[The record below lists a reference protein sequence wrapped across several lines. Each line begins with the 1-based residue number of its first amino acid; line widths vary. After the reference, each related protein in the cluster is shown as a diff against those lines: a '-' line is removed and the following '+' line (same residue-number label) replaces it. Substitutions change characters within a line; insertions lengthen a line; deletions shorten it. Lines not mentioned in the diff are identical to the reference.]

1 MKNLTVKR
9 FLLIC
14 IVFAMGV
21 LSIVGVAADVVR
33 VAPAGAMPAWMCYV
47 GNGFDILRFD
57 SGVLWREDII
67 DDGGLLISTGVFV
80 ILQLIMALVTV
91 IIAVTMLFRKN
102 EKKNRRLGIAFMIVC
117 LSLQFIYM
125 ALSIITSILS
135 RFGDKTMVVTTLA
148 YIPFIFGLLLFI
160 AFLVLCKNKRIPEGK
175 YLFSKGGAAQE
186 AEQTGIWN
194 MQNDYSGSSRSV
206 EQPSYGGPVAQQ
218 GQYVAGQPVQQP
230 YYGAPVP
237 PQQTAGQSAQ
247 QLHYGAPVPPQQ
259 AAPQPAPQPSAA
271 DSMEEKVKLLTQY
284 KQLLDSGILTQEEFD
299 KLKAETLGTN

>member
-33 VAPAGAMPAWMCYV
+33 IAPARAMPAWMCYV
-47 GNGFDILRFD
+47 GNGFDVLRFD
-57 SGVLWREDII
+57 SGGLWKGYIINRE
-67 DDGGLLISTGVFV
+67 LILTMGFFI
-80 ILQLIMALVTV
+80 ILQLTMALVTV

-102 EKKNRRLGIAFMIVC
+102 EKKNRRLGVAFMIVC

-125 ALSIITSILS
+125 ALSIIASALYGIHEDDL
-135 RFGDKTMVVTTLA
+135 VVTTLA

-218 GQYVAGQPVQQP
+218 GQYVAGQPVQP
-230 YYGAPVP
+230 YYGNPAM
-237 PQQTAGQSAQ
+237 PQQQAIGQPVQ
-247 QLHYGAPVPPQQ
+247 QPFYGAPVPPQQ

-271 DSMEEKVKLLTQY
+271 DGMEEKVKLLTQY

-299 KLKAETLGTN
+299 KLKAETLGKQ

>member
-21 LSIVGVAADVVR
+21 LSIVGVAADVIR
-33 VAPAGAMPAWMCYV
+33 IAPAEAMPAWMCYV

-57 SGVLWREDII
+57 SGVLWKGYIINRE
-67 DDGGLLISTGVFV
+67 LILTMGFFI
-80 ILQLIMALVTV
+80 ILQLTMALVTV

-125 ALSIITSILS
+125 VLSIIASALYGINHDDL
-135 RFGDKTMVVTTLA
+135 VVTTLA

-175 YLFSKGGAAQE
+175 YLFSKGVHEQSPE
-186 AEQTGIWN
+186 AEGIGYA
-194 MQNDYSGSSRSV
+194 QDYYNGAYQFV
-206 EQPSYGGPVAQQ
+206 PPQEQYA
-218 GQYVAGQPVQQP
+218 AGQPAQQP
-230 YYGAPVP
+230 YYGAPVQ
-237 PQQTAGQSAQ
+237 PQQTAGQSVQ
-247 QLHYGAPVPPQQ
+247 QQYYGAPVPPQH
-259 AAPQPAPQPSAA
+259 AAPQSASQPSVA

-284 KQLLDSGILTQEEFD
+284 KQLLDSGVLTQEEFD
-299 KLKAETLGTN
+299 KLKAETLGKQ

>member
-33 VAPAGAMPAWMCYV
+33 IAPAGAMPAWMCYV
-47 GNGFDILRFD
+47 GNGFDVLRFG
-57 SGVLWREDII
+57 SGVLWREYII
-67 DDGGLLISTGVFV
+67 RDGGLLISTGAFV

-102 EKKNRRLGIAFMIVC
+102 EKKNRRLGVAFMIVC

-125 ALSIITSILS
+125 ALSIIASVRYGINHDDL
-135 RFGDKTMVVTTLA
+135 MVTTLA

-194 MQNDYSGSSRSV
+194 MQNDYSGSSRPV

-218 GQYVAGQPVQQP
+218 GQYAAGQPVQQP
-230 YYGAPVP
+230 YYGAPVQ
-237 PQQTAGQSAQ
+237 PQQTAGQPVQ
-247 QLHYGAPVPPQQ
+247 QPYYGAPVPPQQ

-299 KLKAETLGTN
+299 KLKAETLGKQ

>member
-14 IVFAMGV
+14 IVFAMGI

-47 GNGFDILRFD
+47 GNGFDVLRFD
-57 SGVLWREDII
+57 SGVLWREYII
-67 DDGGLLISTGVFV
+67 RDGGLLISTGVFV

-102 EKKNRRLGIAFMIVC
+102 EKKNRRLGVAFMIVC

-125 ALSIITSILS
+125 ALSIIASVLYGIRNDDL
-135 RFGDKTMVVTTLA
+135 MVTTLA

-194 MQNDYSGSSRSV
+194 MQNDYNGNSRSV
-206 EQPSYGGPVAQQ
+206 EQPSYGGLVTQQ

-230 YYGAPVP
+230 YYGVPVQ
-237 PQQTAGQSAQ
+237 PQQAAGQPAQ

-259 AAPQPAPQPSAA
+259 PAPQPSVA
-271 DSMEEKVKLLTQY
+271 DGMEEKVKLLTQY

-299 KLKAETLGTN
+299 KLKAETLGKQ

>member
-33 VAPAGAMPAWMCYV
+33 IAPARAMPAWMCYV
-47 GNGFDILRFD
+47 GNGFDVLRFD
-57 SGVLWREDII
+57 SGGLWKGYIINRE
-67 DDGGLLISTGVFV
+67 LILTMGFFI
-80 ILQLIMALVTV
+80 ILQLTMALVTV

-102 EKKNRRLGIAFMIVC
+102 EKKNRRLGVAFMIVC

-125 ALSIITSILS
+125 ALSIIASALYGIHEDDL
-135 RFGDKTMVVTTLA
+135 VVTTLA

-206 EQPSYGGPVAQQ
+206 EQPPYGGPVAQQ
-218 GQYVAGQPVQQP
+218 GQYVAGQPVQP
-230 YYGAPVP
+230 YYGNPAM
-237 PQQTAGQSAQ
+237 PQQQAIGQPVQ
-247 QLHYGAPVPPQQ
+247 QPFYGAPVPPQQ

-271 DSMEEKVKLLTQY
+271 DGMEEKVKLLTQY

-299 KLKAETLGTN
+299 KLKAETLGKQ

>member
-33 VAPAGAMPAWMCYV
+33 ITPAGAMPAWMCYV
-47 GNGFDILRFD
+47 GNGFDILQFD

-102 EKKNRRLGIAFMIVC
+102 EKKNRRLGVAFMIVC

-125 ALSIITSILS
+125 ALSIIASALYGIHEDDL
-135 RFGDKTMVVTTLA
+135 VVTTLA

-175 YLFSKGGAAQE
+175 YLFSKGVHEQSPE
-186 AEQTGIWN
+186 AEGIGYA
-194 MQNDYSGSSRSV
+194 QDYYNGAYQFV
-206 EQPSYGGPVAQQ
+206 PPQEQYA
-218 GQYVAGQPVQQP
+218 AGQPVQQP
-230 YYGAPVP
+230 YYGAPVQ
-237 PQQTAGQSAQ
+237 PQQAAGQPAQ

-259 AAPQPAPQPSAA
+259 PAPQPAPQPSAA

-299 KLKAETLGTN
+299 KLKAETLGKQ

>member
-33 VAPAGAMPAWMCYV
+33 IAPAGAMPAWMCYV
-47 GNGFDILRFD
+47 GNGFDVLRFG
-57 SGVLWREDII
+57 SGVLWREYII
-67 DDGGLLISTGVFV
+67 RDGGLLISTGAFV

-102 EKKNRRLGIAFMIVC
+102 EKKNRRLGVAFMIVC

-125 ALSIITSILS
+125 ALSIIASVRYGINHDDL
-135 RFGDKTMVVTTLA
+135 MVTTLA

-218 GQYVAGQPVQQP
+218 GQYAAGQPVQQP
-230 YYGAPVP
+230 YYGAPV
-237 PQQTAGQSAQ
+237 Q
-247 QLHYGAPVPPQQ
+247 PQQ

>member
-1 MKNLTVKR
+1 
-9 FLLIC
+9 
-14 IVFAMGV
+14 MGFF
-21 LSIVGVAADVVR
+21 I
-33 VAPAGAMPAWMCYV
+33 
-47 GNGFDILRFD
+47 
-57 SGVLWREDII
+57 
-67 DDGGLLISTGVFV
+67 
-80 ILQLIMALVTV
+80 ILQLTMALVTV

-102 EKKNRRLGIAFMIVC
+102 EKKNRRLGVAFMIVC

-125 ALSIITSILS
+125 ALSIIASALYGIHEDDL
-135 RFGDKTMVVTTLA
+135 VVTTLA

-206 EQPSYGGPVAQQ
+206 EQPPYGGPVAQQ
-218 GQYVAGQPVQQP
+218 GQYVAGQPVQP
-230 YYGAPVP
+230 YYGNPAM
-237 PQQTAGQSAQ
+237 PQQQAIGQPVQ
-247 QLHYGAPVPPQQ
+247 QPFYGAPVPPQQ

-271 DSMEEKVKLLTQY
+271 DGMEEKVKLLTQY

-299 KLKAETLGTN
+299 SLTANAFID

>member
-1 MKNLTVKR
+1 
-9 FLLIC
+9 
-14 IVFAMGV
+14 
-21 LSIVGVAADVVR
+21 
-33 VAPAGAMPAWMCYV
+33 
-47 GNGFDILRFD
+47 
-57 SGVLWREDII
+57 
-67 DDGGLLISTGVFV
+67 
-80 ILQLIMALVTV
+80 
-91 IIAVTMLFRKN
+91 
-102 EKKNRRLGIAFMIVC
+102 MIVC

-299 KLKAETLGTN
+299 KLKAETLGKQ